1 MTDEIAERT
10 RKHKQLEEEK
20 KRLYEDLVMALNKQK
35 RVSEELQK
43 SNKELEEYI
52 KNLEDTVEWFLVI
65 THKSFYITE
74 LIWLLGSL
82 ISQS

>member
-1 MTDEIAERT
+1 MTDEIAGRT

-52 KNLEDTVEWFLVI
+52 KNLEDTVE
-65 THKSFYITE
+65 
-74 LIWLLGSL
+74 
-82 ISQS
+82 

>member
-65 THKSFYITE
+65 THQLFYITE

>member
-52 KNLEDTVEWFLVI
+52 KNLEDTVE
-65 THKSFYITE
+65 
-74 LIWLLGSL
+74 
-82 ISQS
+82 

>member
-1 MTDEIAERT
+1 MKLPRGQGSTNNWKR
-10 RKHKQLEEEK
+10 RK

-52 KNLEDTVEWFLVI
+52 KNLEDTVV
-65 THKSFYITE
+65 
-74 LIWLLGSL
+74 
-82 ISQS
+82 Q